1 MSPRP
6 APAGGAAAGGTSPGG
21 ASAEGAAAG
30 RAAGARPDDV
40 ALRTLLTWRGAA
52 RLAAAALVSL
62 SAVLLFAVH
71 VRPVAYV
78 PLVAGVLLGLAAD
91 RALGKD
97 LGLIGAGLAIIS
109 AISLE
114 ADLSDAGMLR
124 FAVALGGAVAVP
136 WALSRWVVHRRE
148 GGAVRF
154 PVATGQRWSRG
165 QWVYLAVVVV
175 VGYLVLPWYFLGS
188 GAYLNWP
195 DLQGP
200 QDIGRLFVG
209 VNAVGIW
216 DELFFVCVCF
226 ALLCRHF
233 PVQVANVLQAV
244 IFVSFLWELGY
255 REWGPLL
262 TVPFALVQGWI
273 FARFKSLSYVVTV
286 HLLFDA
292 VVFAVLVHGHH
303 PELFDVFVTAP

>member
-1 MSPRP
+1 MNVARRARA
-6 APAGGAAAGGTSPGG
+6 APWRFVAAG
-21 ASAEGAAAG
+21 
-30 RAAGARPDDV
+30 
-40 ALRTLLTWRGAA
+40 
-52 RLAAAALVSL
+52 LVSA

-71 VRPVAYV
+71 VRPLAYL
-78 PLVAGVLLGLAAD
+78 PLVAGVALGLVVD
-91 RALGKD
+91 RRLGRDLALIAVALG
-97 LGLIGAGLAIIS
+97 IIS
-109 AISLE
+109 TIPLE
-114 ADLSDAGMLR
+114 ADLSDAGMAR
-124 FAVALGGAVAVP
+124 FAVVLSLAVLVP
-136 WALSRWVVHRRE
+136 WAASRFWFRDDD
-148 GGAVRF
+148 GAGAVRF
-154 PVATGQRWSRG
+154 PVGTGRRWSRG
-165 QWVYLAVVVV
+165 QYAYLAVVVL

-195 DLQGP
+195 PLEGG
-200 QDIGRLFVG
+200 QDVARLFVG

-216 DELFFVCVCF
+216 DELFFVCTVF
-226 ALLCRHF
+226 ALLRRHF
-233 PVQVANVLQAV
+233 GLWTSNVLQAA

-273 FARFKSLSYVVTV
+273 FSRYKSLTYVVAV